1 MPMTHIEET
10 LLDQYSMGVLPEQL
24 TAEVE
29 EHLLVC
35 LFCQNRL
42 VATDR
47 FLAVFREAARRLDAE
62 PVSRRKRLQT
72 VRIGA
77 WAAAIAAIFVFV
89 IFLIP
94 RRNSQ
99 SAPAILLMQSLRG
112 PESAAHIGA
121 GESRL
126 LVFDI
131 VLPEANEDYKIEV
144 VDAVGNPV
152 LEKTAI
158 LKDGRL
164 SVVIQKMRR
173 GSYWVRIYRKAQNDL
188 LAEYGLRV
196 E

>member
-1 MPMTHIEET
+1 MPMTHIEDT
-10 LLDQYSMGVLPEQL
+10 LLEQYAMSVLPEQL

-29 EHLLVC
+29 EHLLTC

-62 PVSRRKRLQT
+62 PISRGKRLQT
-72 VRIGA
+72 VRIGWWGA
-77 WAAAIAAIFVFV
+77 GIAAIFVFLV
-89 IFLIP
+89 LMIP
-94 RRNSQ
+94 RHHTQ
-99 SAPAILLMQSLRG
+99 PAPAILLMQSLRG
-112 PESAAHIGA
+112 PESGAHMSA

-131 VLPEANEDYKIEV
+131 ALPSTDEEYNIEL
-144 VDAVGNPV
+144 VDAVGNRL
-152 LEKTAI
+152 LEKTSTV
-158 LKDGRL
+158 KDGRL
-164 SVVIQKMRR
+164 SVVVQKMGR

-188 LAEYGLRV
+188 LAEYGLGV